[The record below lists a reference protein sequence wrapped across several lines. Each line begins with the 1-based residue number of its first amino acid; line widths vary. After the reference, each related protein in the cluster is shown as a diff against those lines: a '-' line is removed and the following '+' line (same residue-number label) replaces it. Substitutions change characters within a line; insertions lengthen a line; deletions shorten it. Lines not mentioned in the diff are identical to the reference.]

1 MDEDDRDTIS
11 MTIKDNPEGNS
22 GTIYGKLKG
31 KYSYGQIRMVQAYLA
46 KS

>member
-1 MDEDDRDTIS
+1 MDEDDRDTIA

-31 KYSYGQIRMVQAYLA
+31 KFSYGQIRMVQAYLA